1 MSNIYLLVLLA
12 LLAGAAAPFQGT
24 VNNRMAEVLSDPIL
38 ASFISFAVGAL
49 TLLIYILASGTP
61 LSGFAAG
68 RNAPA
73 IAWTGGVLGVF
84 FVVATLVLIPRL
96 GVAMTFALVTAGQ
109 MIFTLVIDHYGLLG
123 VPVREISLMRVGG
136 IVLITAGVVL
146 IRKF

>member
-1 MSNIYLLVLLA
+1 MANIYFLVLLA

-49 TLLIYILASGTP
+49 TLLIYILVSGTP

-123 VPVREISLMRVGG
+123 VPVREISLMRIAG

>member
-1 MSNIYLLVLLA
+1 MANIYFLVLLA

-49 TLLIYILASGTP
+49 TLLIYILVSGTP

-123 VPVREISLMRVGG
+123 VPVREISLMRIGG

>member
-1 MSNIYLLVLLA
+1 MANIYLLVLLA

-49 TLLIYILASGTP
+49 TLFIYILASGTP

-68 RNAPA
+68 KNAPV

-123 VPVREISLMRVGG
+123 VPVREISLMRIGG